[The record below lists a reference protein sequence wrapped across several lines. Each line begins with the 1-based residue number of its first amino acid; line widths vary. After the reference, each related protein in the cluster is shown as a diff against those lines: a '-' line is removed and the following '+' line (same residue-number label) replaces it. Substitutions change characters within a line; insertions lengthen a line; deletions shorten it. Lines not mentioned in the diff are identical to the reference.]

1 MFPIDR
7 WANSHNKVG
16 GFPEITLIY
25 DFKSMSYIA
34 LKDFKKIK
42 IYKIPFKNMPV
53 DMCISSLQ
61 RRFAARSTLRTA
73 KTSFAVLHGSCF
85 NPSMAP
91 APSRHHRGP
100 RCCRTGPHPQIK

>member
-34 LKDFKKIK
+34 LKDFKKDKKSIK
-42 IYKIPFKNMPV
+42 YLLKICLWICAYHRLPAP
-53 DMCISSLQ
+53 
-61 RRFAARSTLRTA
+61 LR
-73 KTSFAVLHGSCF
+73 GSV
-85 NPSMAP
+85 NPSEPRKQVSQFFTVHVLIQAWRQHLRGTIEARAAAAP
-91 APSRHHRGP
+91 GL
-100 RCCRTGPHPQIK
+100 TLK

>member
-42 IYKIPFKNMPV
+42 N
-53 DMCISSLQ
+53 L
-61 RRFAARSTLRTA
+61 
-73 KTSFAVLHGSCF
+73 
-85 NPSMAP
+85 
-91 APSRHHRGP
+91 
-100 RCCRTGPHPQIK
+100 